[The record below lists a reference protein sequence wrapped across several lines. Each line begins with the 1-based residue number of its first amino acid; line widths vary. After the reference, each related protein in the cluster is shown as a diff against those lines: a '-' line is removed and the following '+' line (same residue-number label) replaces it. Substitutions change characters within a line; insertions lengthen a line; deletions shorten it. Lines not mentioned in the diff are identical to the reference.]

1 MKKNKA
7 KYKNK
12 RRLRRYWPLYLM
24 LLPGTIYI
32 FINNYLPMPG
42 ITLAFRQ
49 YNFKDGIYKS
59 PFIGLKNFEFLFKTK
74 DAWIITRN
82 TICYNFVFIL
92 LGTVSA
98 IAVAILLNEI
108 RSKLARKV
116 YQTCI
121 LIPYLVSIVVVSYLV
136 FAFFSSGNG
145 FLNMSVLKPLG
156 IAPVSWYDEPKY
168 WPFILTF
175 VSLWKSIGYNSIM
188 YYAMIV
194 AIDRTYYEAAVMD
207 GAGRW
212 QQIVHITL
220 PGIKPTIVILTLM
233 SIGRIFYSDFG
244 LFYQVP
250 MNSGNLITVT
260 NTIDTYGYRGLMQTG
275 NMGMSSAAGVYQ
287 SFIGFVLVILSNL
300 IVKKV
305 DPDSALF

>member
-1 MKKNKA
+1 MEKNKV

-12 RRLRRYWPLYLM
+12 RKLRRYWPLYLM
-24 LLPGTIYI
+24 LLPGAAYI

-74 DAWIITRN
+74 DAWVITRN

-92 LGTVSA
+92 LGTISA

-108 RSKLARKV
+108 RSKLARKI

-136 FAFFSSGNG
+136 FAFLSSGNG
-145 FLNMSVLKPLG
+145 YLNMSVLKPLG

-168 WPFILTF
+168 WPFILTL

-260 NTIDTYGYRGLMQTG
+260 NTIDTYVYRGLMQTG

>member
-1 MKKNKA
+1 
-7 KYKNK
+7 
-12 RRLRRYWPLYLM
+12 M

-136 FAFFSSGNG
+136 FAF
-145 FLNMSVLKPLG
+145 L
-156 IAPVSWYDEPKY
+156 
-168 WPFILTF
+168 
-175 VSLWKSIGYNSIM
+175 
-188 YYAMIV
+188 
-194 AIDRTYYEAAVMD
+194 
-207 GAGRW
+207 
-212 QQIVHITL
+212 
-220 PGIKPTIVILTLM
+220 
-233 SIGRIFYSDFG
+233 
-244 LFYQVP
+244 VP
-250 MNSGNLITVT
+250 ET
-260 NTIDTYGYRGLMQTG
+260 
-275 NMGMSSAAGVYQ
+275 A
-287 SFIGFVLVILSNL
+287 F
-300 IVKKV
+300 
-305 DPDSALF
+305 

>member
-1 MKKNKA
+1 
-7 KYKNK
+7 
-12 RRLRRYWPLYLM
+12 M

-260 NTIDTYGYRGLMQTG
+260 NTIDTYVYRGLMQTG

>member
-1 MKKNKA
+1 MEKNKV

-12 RRLRRYWPLYLM
+12 RKLRRYWPLYLM
-24 LLPGTIYI
+24 LLPGAAYI

-74 DAWIITRN
+74 DAWVITRN

-92 LGTVSA
+92 LGTISA

-108 RSKLARKV
+108 RSKLARKI

-136 FAFFSSGNG
+136 FAFLSSGNG
-145 FLNMSVLKPLG
+145 YLNMSVLKSLG

-168 WPFILTF
+168 WPYILTL

-260 NTIDTYGYRGLMQTG
+260 NTIDTYVYRGLMQTG